1 MFNLVE
7 FIIAPYRYP
16 DRRASAT
23 QKIKR
28 YLYKR
33 IKSESAGTV
42 IYRKDNGKAEYLL
55 IHRGGKYQDWMFSK
69 GRMKEGE
76 GVDQV
81 AKKAALDEVGL
92 KVDLVVTLPNSGY
105 TFYDDEAKEL
115 VDKRAYFFLAKPE
128 SFEVKLQHQ
137 EGDESMDFLE
147 TKWATLDEAL
157 DLIKYPQEK
166 RIIKVAEEEVL
177 RVG

>member
-7 FIIAPYRYP
+7 FILAPVRYP
-16 DRRASAT
+16 DHRASVT

-42 IYRKDNGKAEYLL
+42 IYRKESGGTKYLV
-55 IHRGGKYQDWMFSK
+55 IHRGGKYQDWIFPK
-69 GRMKEGE
+69 GRMQEGE
-76 GVDQV
+76 GVDRV
-81 AKKAALDEVGL
+81 AKKATLDEVGL
-92 KVDLVVTLPNSGY
+92 KVELVVTLPNSGY
-105 TFYDDEAKEL
+105 TFYDDEKGEL
-115 VDKRAYFFLAKPE
+115 IDKRVYFFLAKPE
-128 SFEVKLQHQ
+128 NHEIKLQHE

-147 TKWATLDEAL
+147 TRWVTLEEAL
-157 DLIKYPQEK
+157 ELIKYPQEK
-166 RIIKVAEEEVL
+166 RIIKVAEEEVS